1 MATCKNCI
9 GYEYCNPQPKNP
21 RKVEK
26 WCDRFKNKADFVEV
40 VRCKDCKFYERFSI
54 YDDDY
59 YCMAEHTQSLYSPN
73 ENDFCCYGVRRGA
86 EDGN

>member
-40 VRCKDCKFYERFSI
+40 VRCKDCKYWTTENDGCCTNLR
-54 YDDDY
+54 
-59 YCMAEHTQSLYSPN
+59 ALVLVEN
-73 ENDFCCYGVRRGA
+73 ENKDFCCRGVRRGA
-86 EDGN
+86 EGGN

>member
-1 MATCKNCI
+1 MATCKDCI

-40 VRCKDCKFYERFSI
+40 VRCKDCQYRNTISCNAKHERSDMDYCSHGLPKGIYEQFSS
-54 YDDDY
+54 YR
-59 YCMAEHTQSLYSPN
+59 ERKEP
-73 ENDFCCYGVRRGA
+73 
-86 EDGN
+86 